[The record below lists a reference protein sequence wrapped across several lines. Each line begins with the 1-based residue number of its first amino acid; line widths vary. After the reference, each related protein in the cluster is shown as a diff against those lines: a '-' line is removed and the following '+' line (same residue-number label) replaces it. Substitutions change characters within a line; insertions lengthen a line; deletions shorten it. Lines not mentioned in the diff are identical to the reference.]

1 MTRRRTSAWA
11 LLAAGMILIAGGCTD
26 DPVQRPDGP
35 SGSATKTAAPSSSA
49 PTAVDS
55 ELAQR
60 KADAGIADCPT
71 SDPAA
76 TPLEQN
82 GLPPVQLACLG
93 GGDPVSLAGLRGK
106 PMIVNVWAQWCKP
119 CRTEAPFLAEI
130 ANQDSPDVMILGID
144 YNDPRPEL
152 AIDFA
157 AEAQWRYPQLQDQD
171 KLIKD
176 PLKVLG
182 PPQTFFVAADGTI
195 AYRHSGPFTSAD
207 QIRDL
212 AAEHLSVQL

>member
-1 MTRRRTSAWA
+1 MICRRVRSWA
-11 LLAAGMILIAGGCTD
+11 LLLAGMVLVAGGCTD
-26 DPVQRPDGP
+26 DPVQRPEEP
-35 SGSATKTAAPSSSA
+35 SGSSPGTTAPSSPPTSA
-49 PTAVDS
+49 DP

-60 KADAGIADCPT
+60 KAEAGIADCPT
-71 SDPAA
+71 SNPAA
-76 TPLEQN
+76 TPLEQD
-82 GLPPVQLACLG
+82 GLPDVELACLG
-93 GGDPVSLAGLRGK
+93 GGEPVSLAGLRGK

-130 ANQDSPDVMILGID
+130 SEKESPDVMILGID

-157 AEAQWRYPQLQDQD
+157 AEAKWRYPQLQDQD

-207 QIRDL
+207 QIREL

>member
-1 MTRRRTSAWA
+1 MILRRSRAWA
-11 LLAAGMILIAGGCTD
+11 LLAAGVLLIAAGCTD
-26 DPVQRPDGP
+26 DQVQRPGQP
-35 SGSATKTAAPSSSA
+35 SGSSTGLAASSPAAPTDA
-49 PTAVDS
+49 DP

-60 KADAGIADCPT
+60 KADAGIADCPS

-82 GLPPVQLACLG
+82 GLPDVELACLG
-93 GGDPVSLAGLRGK
+93 GGEPVRLAGLRGK
-106 PMIVNVWAQWCKP
+106 PMIVNVWAQWCEP
-119 CRTEAPFLAEI
+119 CRTEAPFLSEVAQQD
-130 ANQDSPDVMILGID
+130 NQDLVILGID

-157 AEAQWRYPQLQDQD
+157 AEANWPYPQLQDQD
-171 KLIKD
+171 KVIQD

-182 PPQTFFVAADGTI
+182 PPQTFFVTADGTI

-207 QIRDL
+207 QICDL
-212 AAEHLSVQL
+212 AAEHLKVHL